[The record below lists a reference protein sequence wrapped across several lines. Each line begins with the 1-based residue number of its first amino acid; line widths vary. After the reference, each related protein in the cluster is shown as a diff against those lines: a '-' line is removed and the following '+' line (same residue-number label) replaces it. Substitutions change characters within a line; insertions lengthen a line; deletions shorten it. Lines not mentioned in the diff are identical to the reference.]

1 MVRCALDIS
10 WYLFFKERL
19 WGRCMGWIFCFRSLD
34 KVLTFVRSY
43 CIQYHFI
50 FEYDIHSIYCKSL
63 SAKEIGPSGFYYTVN
78 CYYHH
83 KVTSH
88 KAWNTPVKYPILD
101 CKPDTREFHGNRTIQ
116 YSQRRSEERN
126 IHWRCLIADSWV
138 SWHRYKKNIHFS
150 DWILEMWQQVTKQ
163 HTHTL
168 THLNHWLCFG
178 GIDCVCLQNINGI
191 LRSPHCLNDNTFYNG
206 GAIASVH

>member
-19 WGRCMGWIFCFRSLD
+19 WGRGMGWIFCFRSLD

-63 SAKEIGPSGFYYTVN
+63 SAKESGPSGFYYTVN
-78 CYYHH
+78 CYYQH

-101 CKPDTREFHGNRTIQ
+101 CKPDTREFHGNHTIQ

-138 SWHRYKKNIHFS
+138 SWHRYKKKSFFWLDLRN
-150 DWILEMWQQVTKQ
+150 VTASYKTT
-163 HTHTL
+163 HTHTNTPKSL
-168 THLNHWLCFG
+168 TLFWRNRLCM
-178 GIDCVCLQNINGI
+178 LKNINGI
-191 LRSPHCLNDNTFYNG
+191 LRSPHCWNDNTFYNG